1 MSGFPWIY
9 HNKLQEEKVQDVVN
23 ISKMELEPY
32 GDLVNQVFS
41 KFNENL
47 INNQDRHNQNEKDET
62 PVKEYSNERDSEKG

>member
-1 MSGFPWIY
+1 
-9 HNKLQEEKVQDVVN
+9 
-23 ISKMELEPY
+23 MELEPY
-32 GDLVNQVFS
+32 GDLVNQTFS